1 MVRRL
6 SLGYATFKPCPAVVA
21 PRCRGVTVSG
31 VRFLG
36 DSTTILV
43 AVILPYTDCG
53 VRGAECGGAEWE
65 RGDGGWRYAD
75 IHRESTG

>member
-1 MVRRL
+1 M
-6 SLGYATFKPCPAVVA
+6 GYATFKPCPAVVA

-53 VRGAECGGAEWE
+53 VRGAECGGRSG
-65 RGDGGWRYAD
+65 RGEMEDGGTQISIGRVRD
-75 IHRESTG
+75 RSIGR